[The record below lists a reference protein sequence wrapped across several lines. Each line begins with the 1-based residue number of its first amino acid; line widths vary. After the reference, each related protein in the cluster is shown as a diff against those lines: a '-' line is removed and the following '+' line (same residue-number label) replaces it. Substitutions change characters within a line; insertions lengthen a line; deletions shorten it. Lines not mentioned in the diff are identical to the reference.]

1 VFPVTGLGRFVA
13 GRKDD
18 EEASEGLFIPENA
31 SAAAMARVVGF
42 PKAGIMTPFYGVP
55 IAA

>member
-1 VFPVTGLGRFVA
+1 MFPVTGLGRFVA